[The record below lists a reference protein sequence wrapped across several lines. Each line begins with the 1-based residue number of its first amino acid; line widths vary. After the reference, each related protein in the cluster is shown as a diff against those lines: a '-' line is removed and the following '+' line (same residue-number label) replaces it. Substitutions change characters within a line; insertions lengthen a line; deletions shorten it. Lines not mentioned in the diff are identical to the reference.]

1 MVDQAELK
9 MGTNPNN
16 NNPGAVLP
24 VPASWGPW
32 LFRVAL
38 IATLAY
44 FWWLVIYPH
53 GVTGH

>member
-1 MVDQAELK
+1 MSDQAEVK

-16 NNPGAVLP
+16 DNPGAV
-24 VPASWGPW
+24 VPAPWGPW
-32 LFRVAL
+32 LFRAAL
-38 IATLAY
+38 IATLVY

>member
-1 MVDQAELK
+1 MVDQAEVN

-16 NNPGAVLP
+16 DKPDAVVP

-53 GVTGH
+53 GVTG